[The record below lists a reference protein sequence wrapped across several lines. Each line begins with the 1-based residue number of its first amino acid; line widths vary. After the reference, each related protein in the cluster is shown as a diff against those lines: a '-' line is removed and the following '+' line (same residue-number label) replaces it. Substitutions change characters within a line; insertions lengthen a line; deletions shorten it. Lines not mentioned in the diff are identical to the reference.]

1 MKAECTE
8 HLKELIKWD
17 SALKTR
23 RCDGRKLRERDRER
37 ESWMIELE
45 ACWRISTVQQ
55 CGQSGRDVADEH
67 LRVCAI
73 DCGVSCRG

>member
-23 RCDGRKLRERDRER
+23 RCDGRKLRERERER
-37 ESWMIELE
+37 
-45 ACWRISTVQQ
+45 V
-55 CGQSGRDVADEH
+55 G
-67 LRVCAI
+67 
-73 DCGVSCRG
+73 